1 MINKMRN
8 RTAFIFV
15 LIANIVMMAHAV
27 IPHHHHADA
36 LIEIAVECTNS
47 NHEEH
52 EHNERMPIC
61 DDEHEPGE
69 LATCFITTAML
80 TPNNQFRTDTSLEQ
94 ISNSDILLFTL
105 LVFNYN
111 AIADDIPNAVAEIE
125 NIPLYSRLLVSSQGL
140 RAPPVC

>member
-1 MINKMRN
+1 MRN
-8 RTAFIFV
+8 KTAFIFV
-15 LIANIVMMAHAV
+15 LLANMVMLAHAV
-27 IPHHHHADA
+27 IPHHHHTEAP
-36 LIEIAVECTNS
+36 IEIAVECTDT

-52 EHNERMPIC
+52 THHERIPFC
-61 DDEHEPGE
+61 DDDHEQGE
-69 LATCFITTAML
+69 IAPCILTAAML
-80 TPNNQFRTDTSLEQ
+80 TPNNQFRYNTSLEQ
-94 ISNSDILLFTL
+94 ISTSDILLFTL